1 MILKKEESS
10 YRAFPSIIEALGLED
25 RRDVRLCAAGA
36 GGKTTLLKRLAAEY
50 KERGIPVAV
59 TTTTRMYAEEE
70 PRFLLEPSPV
80 KMGEILEREGV
91 VFLGRKDRDGKMKAP
106 EKEWMKDILAL
117 PFPVLVEADGSRRLP
132 LKAPGER
139 EPVFPEETT
148 HVVYVY
154 GMGALGRSLGEV
166 CFRPERV
173 AAILGRSVEGLVRE
187 EDIALLAGH
196 PLGGRKGVR
205 EAWHFTVALTQ
216 ADLPGGLEAA
226 RRISR
231 MTETEVLILGQ
242 MKENGDRRA

>member
-1 MILKKEESS
+1 MILKKEEDS
-10 YRAFPSIIEALGLED
+10 YRPFPSIIEALGLEG

-59 TTTTRMYAEEE
+59 TTTTRMYAEED

-80 KMGEILEREGV
+80 KMEEILEQEGV

-106 EKEWMKDILAL
+106 EKEWMRDILAL

-154 GMGALGRSLGEV
+154 GMSALGRSLEEI
-166 CFRPERV
+166 CFRPER
-173 AAILGRSVEGLVRE
+173 AAALLGRRKESLVEE
-187 EDIALLAGH
+187 ADIARLAGH
-196 PLGGRKGVR
+196 PLGGRKSVR
-205 EAWHFTVALTQ
+205 DAWPFTVVLTQ
-216 ADLPGGLEAA
+216 ADRPGRLEAA
-226 RRISR
+226 ERIGLL
-231 MTETEVLILGQ
+231 TGEQVLIC
-242 MKENGDRRA
+242 

>member
-1 MILKKEESS
+1 MILKKEEDS
-10 YRAFPSIIEALGLED
+10 YRAFPSIIEALGMEE

-59 TTTTRMYAEEE
+59 TTTTRMYAEED

-80 KMGEILEREGV
+80 KMEEILEREGV

-106 EKEWMKDILAL
+106 EKEWMQDILDL
-117 PFPVLVEADGSRRLP
+117 PFLVLIEADGSRRLP
-132 LKAPGER
+132 VKVPGEA

-154 GMGALGRSLGEV
+154 GMSALGRSLSEV
-166 CFRPERV
+166 CFRPERA
-173 AAILGRSVEGLVRE
+173 AAILGRSVEGPVRE

-196 PLGGRKGVR
+196 SLGGRKGVR
-205 EAWHFTVALTQ
+205 KAWNFTVALSQ

-226 RRISR
+226 WRIGR
-231 MTETEVLILGQ
+231 MTEAEVLIVGQ
-242 MKENGDRRA
+242 MKVNGDRRE

>member
-1 MILKKEESS
+1 MILKKEEDS
-10 YRAFPSIIEALGLED
+10 YRAFPSIIEALGLEG

-59 TTTTRMYAEEE
+59 TTTTRMYAEED

-80 KMGEILEREGV
+80 KMEEILKQEGV

-106 EKEWMKDILAL
+106 EKEWMRDILAL

-154 GMGALGRSLGEV
+154 GMSALGRGLEEV
-166 CFRPERV
+166 CFRPER
-173 AAILGRSVEGLVRE
+173 AAALLGRRRESLVEE
-187 EDIALLAGH
+187 ADIARLAGH
-196 PLGGRKGVR
+196 PLGGRKSVR
-205 EAWHFTVALTQ
+205 DAWPFTVALTQ
-216 ADLPGGLEAA
+216 ADRPGRLEAA
-226 RRISR
+226 ERIGLL
-231 MTETEVLILGQ
+231 TGEQVLIC
-242 MKENGDRRA
+242 